1 MGPGAAREGNDD
13 PRQASTGPP
22 HHQGMWTQ
30 MQLTGHSQFCFV
42 LFFSCVFS
50 ETRSSDDHF
59 IVLIGQVVIGLMSY
73 QTARAREG
81 KVCLFFSFNTFL
93 RPSSVLRIW

>member
-1 MGPGAAREGNDD
+1 MGPGAACEGNDD

-42 LFFSCVFS
+42 LFFLVSLVRQDHLM
-50 ETRSSDDHF
+50 TILLYSSDKS
-59 IVLIGQVVIGLMSY
+59 LL
-73 QTARAREG
+73 A
-81 KVCLFFSFNTFL
+81 
-93 RPSSVLRIW
+93 